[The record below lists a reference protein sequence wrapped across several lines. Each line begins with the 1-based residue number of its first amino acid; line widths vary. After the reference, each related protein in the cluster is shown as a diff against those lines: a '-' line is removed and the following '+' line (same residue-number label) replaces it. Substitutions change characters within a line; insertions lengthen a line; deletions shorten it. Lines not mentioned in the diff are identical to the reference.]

1 MARRSRARE
10 VVMQLLYR
18 DDLNDADR
26 SIENDV
32 EFIGRRLNND
42 QALVGFAES
51 VLRGVREHLAEI
63 DRSLESISENWRL
76 SRMSATDRNI
86 LRLAAYEMMFGDTPP
101 RVAINEAIELA
112 KRYGDQNS
120 PKYVNGV
127 LDRLWQNDGQKNP
140 DANASS

>member
-1 MARRSRARE
+1 
-10 VVMQLLYR
+10 MQLLYR

-127 LDRLWQNDGQKNP
+127 LDRLWQNDSQKNP

>member
-1 MARRSRARE
+1 
-10 VVMQLLYR
+10 MQLLYR

>member
-127 LDRLWQNDGQKNP
+127 LDRLWQNDSQKNP

>member
-32 EFIGRRLNND
+32 KFIGRRLNND

>member
-1 MARRSRARE
+1 
-10 VVMQLLYR
+10 MQLLYR

-32 EFIGRRLNND
+32 KFIGRRLNND

>member
-32 EFIGRRLNND
+32 KFIGRRLNND

-127 LDRLWQNDGQKNP
+127 LDRLWQNDAQKNP

>member
-1 MARRSRARE
+1 
-10 VVMQLLYR
+10 MQLLYR

-127 LDRLWQNDGQKNP
+127 LDRLWQNDAQKNP

>member
-127 LDRLWQNDGQKNP
+127 LDRLWQNDAQKNP

>member
-1 MARRSRARE
+1 
-10 VVMQLLYR
+10 MQLLYR

-32 EFIGRRLNND
+32 KFIGRRLNND

-127 LDRLWQNDGQKNP
+127 LDRLWQNDAQKNP